1 MQMYYLMMI
10 HLITGGYQTVTPM
23 GEFQS
28 YEKCVQASREIVD
41 KVNKAKQ
48 EYREALGV
56 QNFVCVK
63 R

>member
-1 MQMYYLMMI
+1 MI

>member
-28 YEKCVQASREIVD
+28 YEKCQQASKEIVV
-41 KVNKAKQ
+41 KVNQ
-48 EYREALGV
+48 SERQSLGV

>member
-1 MQMYYLMMI
+1 MYYLMMI

-28 YEKCVQASREIVD
+28 YEKCQLASKEIVA
-41 KVNKAKQ
+41 KVNQ
-48 EYREALGV
+48 TERQSLGV

>member
-1 MQMYYLMMI
+1 MQMYYLIMI

-28 YEKCVQASREIVD
+28 YEKCQQASKEIVAR
-41 KVNKAKQ
+41 VEKAKQ
-48 EYREALGV
+48 DYREVLGV
-56 QNFVCVK
+56 QSFVCVK

>member
-10 HLITGGYQTVTPM
+10 HLITGGYQTVTAM

-28 YEKCVQASREIVD
+28 YEKCQQASKEIVARVD
-41 KVNKAKQ
+41 KVKQ
-48 EYREALGV
+48 DYREALGV
-56 QNFVCVK
+56 QSFVCVK

>member
-1 MQMYYLMMI
+1 MMI

-28 YEKCVQASREIVD
+28 YEKCQQASKEIVV
-41 KVNKAKQ
+41 KVNQ
-48 EYREALGV
+48 SERQSLGV